1 MTDSY
6 ICSLSNE
13 ASKKAKKEL
22 GEDPKEREGAVQT
35 FREWILTQ
43 KHIKC
48 DTGEFCPCNYRVWI
62 AVLY

>member
-6 ICSLSNE
+6 SGSLSKDTI
-13 ASKKAKKEL
+13 KKAKKEL

-35 FREWILTQ
+35 FREWILSP

-48 DTGEFCPCNYRVWI
+48 DTGESLPFH
-62 AVLY
+62 AK